1 MSDSPSQPTPGRLRR
16 LTRTPAIF
24 AALALVLAAC
34 GETPEP
40 TVRLQNVQA
49 DIVFGEIPPPN
60 AAAPANA
67 RSGPLGQAE
76 EFPDVD
82 EFDFPDDRS
91 GVISRIPPRA
101 APPEPCP
108 PASLTEFPDK
118 EASLNVEGKPEV
130 GLYRWVRDGE
140 QTLTV
145 APTIKMPIQGFE
157 KRLIRA
163 VEEEDDTTFTFETVQ
178 SELGS
183 GQIVVTRYRVKTE
196 PTQQRVGPTDVRVGE
211 PDRGVAIYEIERFD
225 SKTGA
230 SVSTFTPTPA
240 VLVLPLPIVPGEA
253 FEGFGADP
261 GGGESLRIQGS
272 VRKRQQVDACG
283 EVIDGWLVEGSR
295 TFSGL
300 APEDSGTQT
309 YHYIV
314 ATQLGGWIIQEY
326 IESSD
331 ADGSAEVTFRT
342 GQKEPDPLPE
352 DAAT

>member
-1 MSDSPSQPTPGRLRR
+1 MKTSYCVSRSARVRLV
-16 LTRTPAIF
+16 AV
-24 AALALVLAAC
+24 AAVFGLLAAAC

-49 DIVFGEIPPPN
+49 DIVFGEIEPPN

-67 RSGPLGQAE
+67 RPGALGQAE
-76 EFPDVD
+76 DIIEVD

-91 GVISRIPPRA
+91 SVLSRLPPRA

-108 PASLTEFPDK
+108 PASLTEFPDR
-118 EASLNVEGKPEV
+118 EASLNVEGKPAV

-140 QTLTV
+140 QTLTA
-145 APTIKMPIQGFE
+145 APNIKIPVSGFE

-163 VEEEDDTTFTFETVQ
+163 VEEENDSTFTFETVQ

-211 PDRGVAIYEIERFD
+211 ADRGIAIFEIERFD

-230 SVSTFTPTPA
+230 SVSVFSPTPP

-253 FEGFGADP
+253 FEGFGADAA
-261 GGGESLRIQGS
+261 GGESLRIQGS

-300 APEDSGTQT
+300 TPDSSGTQT

-331 ADGSAEVTFRT
+331 ADGSAKVTFRT

-352 DAAT
+352 DAAA